1 MNVENCIEA
10 QYRELM
16 ECSEPNAE
24 YADLYKAF
32 THPHLREILTTLH
45 HDLILLF
52 KRMNDRL
59 PTGECEAHFW
69 ADESRELI
77 RRLDI
82 INGLFGALKGTPL
95 AFNIDSYYADLFL
108 KCRDFLRS
116 SGGSELPPNMAK
128 IDLYYMIPIFTPVS
142 SVTVSHEQQELTY
155 QLKLVGEGSYANV
168 FKYKDTFYNRF
179 FILKRAKKGLD
190 SKELARFRRE
200 YDVMRTLSSPYVVE
214 VYNYNS
220 AKNEY
225 IMEYMDYTLDGYIAA
240 HNSTL
245 TIIQRKGIAQQILR
259 AFDYLHSK
267 GHLHRDISP
276 KNILIKEYD
285 DTLVVKLSDF
295 GLVKIPDS
303 TLTTVNTEFKG
314 YFNDPALVVEGF
326 NTYSIVHETYALTR
340 VIYFVMTGKTNTEKI
355 ANQNLRAF
363 VERGLNP
370 DKSKRFQN
378 IRDMVSAFKT
388 I

>member
-326 NTYSIVHETYALTR
+326 NTYGIVHETYALTR

-355 ANQNLRAF
+355 TNQNLRNF

-370 DKSKRFQN
+370 DKTKRFQN
-378 IRDMVSAFKT
+378 IRDMISAFKT